1 MNRRFSTLLFLLG
14 AVPTLLMAQD
24 AEPVIRPALVANVEA
39 SDGVLRRSYSALVYP
54 SREAELS
61 FRVSGQVV
69 ELPVRGAMTVAEGD
83 VIAALDKRDF
93 ETSVAQAQQ
102 QVQQA
107 EAQLEALRVGARAEE
122 VAVLEANVAA
132 AEAQVDQAREQ
143 TERTR
148 ELAERGVATTAQLDQ
163 EETNLRVA
171 EANLLVQAEQLA
183 IGVAGGRP
191 EDIASAEASLE
202 ALRLQLAVAE
212 DSLSDTTL
220 RAPFN
225 GVIARRDIDNFA
237 LVTAG
242 QSIALL
248 HALATVDLVF
258 DIPGPDVVAF
268 TQIDPDDVDTQVAF
282 DAVPGVMLTGD
293 LVEFSTQ
300 ADAAT
305 QTYRGRIAVE
315 VPEGATILP
324 GMIGRVIVSAQ
335 VGGDTTVTVP
345 LAAIGAAPDG
355 RPQVWVVDTATN
367 AVSARDVELGEASGD
382 RVAVLSGLEESDT
395 VIAAG
400 VSKMQEGMVVRP
412 ITEIGG

>member
-1 MNRRFSTLLFLLG
+1 M
-14 AVPTLLMAQD
+14 M
-24 AEPVIRPALVANVEA
+24 
-39 SDGVLRRSYSALVYP
+39 
-54 SREAELS
+54 
-61 FRVSGQVV
+61 
-69 ELPVRGAMTVAEGD
+69 VAEGD
-83 VIAALDKRDF
+83 IIAALDKRDF

-148 ELAERGVATTAQLDQ
+148 ELAERGVATSAQLDQ

-171 EANLLVQAEQLA
+171 EANLLVQSEQLA
-183 IGVAGGRP
+183 IGLAGGRP

-225 GVIARRDIDNFA
+225 GVIDRRGIDNIA
-237 LVTAG
+237 LVSAG
-242 QSIALL
+242 
-248 HALATVDLVF
+248 
-258 DIPGPDVVAF
+258 
-268 TQIDPDDVDTQVAF
+268 
-282 DAVPGVMLTGD
+282 
-293 LVEFSTQ
+293 
-300 ADAAT
+300 
-305 QTYRGRIAVE
+305 GRIAVE

-324 GMIGRVIVSAQ
+324 GMIGRVSVSAQ

-355 RPQVWVVDTATN
+355 RPQVWVVDAATN